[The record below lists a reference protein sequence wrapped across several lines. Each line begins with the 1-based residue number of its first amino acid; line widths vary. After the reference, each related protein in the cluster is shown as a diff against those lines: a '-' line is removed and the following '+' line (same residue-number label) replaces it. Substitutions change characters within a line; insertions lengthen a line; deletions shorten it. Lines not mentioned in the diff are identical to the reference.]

1 MSNGGSNSENG
12 HFKYGLKLMKSGKY
26 DDAILEF
33 NQVKED
39 KNYVFKANV
48 NRGICLYNLQREAE
62 ARKIFEDL
70 NIAEYIDPYYRG
82 LVHFYLNEYL
92 LSLYYFAIV
101 PASDPASDPDRK
113 FLLFRIGLTYL
124 ELLEQI
130 KKFKEEILLG
140 KEGLYTDKWL
150 DEFQKLELMHKQT
163 LHPDLQN
170 KNIPLFT
177 ESLKFIEEFKS
188 DLDSLKENK
197 LNNGRMISFCEKWI
211 SRTSLCEIKFLSDG
225 ISKECNFS
233 EFFYNKGVALSNI
246 EKYKEAIEAFDVA
259 ICKPD
264 SYALAVN
271 NKGNTYV
278 KMEQFKDAIEAYTE
292 AISINPKYSI
302 AYNNRGQVYF
312 NLKNYK
318 KALEDF
324 DRAIESNTSNYNA
337 WTNKGAVFFHQKE
350 YGQAKEA
357 FEKALELNPDYA
369 LANVYLA
376 KILLYLGSSAL
387 SYDKINK
394 TLDFDVRNADAW
406 KLKGQ
411 LLLKDKK
418 YEEAVESFDHAF
430 QYSKGDSSLVLWKA
444 YARYLEVLDQEYPSF
459 FSRTDQEEKPDAVLS
474 HETKSIDERVV
485 DVSKKVINSL
495 PLNSDDS
502 QSSDSDKSSDETP
515 DKKES
520 KGSRFKSEYYSII
533 RELEMYSCISCK
545 RKDIN
550 SHIILDTSAD
560 VLFWGKKN
568 IKLFF
573 LPIVRHFLIK
583 FNSFSV
589 AGISLQSINSD
600 LEKYELDDVKSYV
613 LFLLGCLYY
622 KVGDYFEAKN
632 KLEECIKY
640 GPNGIQKSASQL
652 LDHISV
658 NYIRSPWWTW
668 WLSSPTYR
676 WTKRIIFVFYSLMF
690 IVLLLFH
697 PFIYPALLEFIYLNQ
712 FNDSFVK
719 ASISPDFFTESSAA
733 SVNSLLYYV
742 LVSIPIFILFSPHIS
757 KIIIKAEPV
766 EMEMKSPKDFEFIL
780 HPCLMDDIVRKID
793 DVPD

>member
-1 MSNGGSNSENG
+1 MSNGGSNADDV

-39 KNYVFKANV
+39 KNYVFKANA
-48 NRGICLYNLQREAE
+48 NRGICLFNLQREAE

-70 NIAEYIDPYYRG
+70 NIAEYFDPYYRG

-101 PASDPASDPDRK
+101 PALDPDRK
-113 FLLFRIGLTYL
+113 FLLFRTGLTYL

-130 KKFKEEILLG
+130 KRFKEEVLLG
-140 KEGLYTDKWL
+140 KEGLYPDKWL
-150 DEFQKLELMHKQT
+150 DELQKLESIYKQT
-163 LHPDLQN
+163 LYADLKN
-170 KNIPLFT
+170 KNISNFT
-177 ESLKFIEEFKS
+177 ESLEFIEEFKS
-188 DLDSLKENK
+188 DLTFLKENK
-197 LNNGRMISFCEKWI
+197 ANNGIIPFCEKWI

-225 ISKECNFS
+225 ISKEWDFS
-233 EFFYNKGVALSNI
+233 EFSYNKGVALSNI
-246 EKYKEAIEAFDVA
+246 EKYREAIEAFDAA
-259 ICKPD
+259 IGKPN

-324 DRAIESNTSNYNA
+324 DRAIESNTSNYNS

-350 YGQAKEA
+350 YGKAKKA

-369 LANVYLA
+369 LANIYLA
-376 KILLYLGSSAL
+376 KILLYLGSSVL
-387 SYDKINK
+387 SYDRINK
-394 TLDFDVRNADAW
+394 TIDFDVRNADAW

-411 LLLKDKK
+411 LLLKDKR
-418 YEEAVESFDHAF
+418 YEEAVVSFNHTF
-430 QYSKGDSSLVLWKA
+430 QYSKGDLSLVLWKA

-459 FSRTDQEEKPDAVLS
+459 SRDNQDEEPGVLWS
-474 HETKSIDERVV
+474 HETKPIDERVV

-495 PLNSDDS
+495 PLKPNDS
-502 QSSDSDKSSDETP
+502 QSSDSDESSDESP
-515 DKKES
+515 DEKAG

-545 RKDIN
+545 RKDV
-550 SHIILDTSAD
+550 SCHIILDTAAD
-560 VLFWGKKN
+560 FLSWGKKN
-568 IKLFF
+568 VKLFF
-573 LPIVRHFLIK
+573 LPIVRYLLVK
-583 FNSFSV
+583 SNSFSV

-600 LEKYELDDVKSYV
+600 LEKYELDNVKSYV

-632 KLEECIKY
+632 KLEECIKQ
-640 GPNGIQKSASQL
+640 GPNDIKKSAAQL
-652 LDHISV
+652 LDHISTT
-658 NYIRSPWWTW
+658 YIRSPWWTW

-676 WTKRIIFVFYSLMF
+676 WTKRIIFIFYSLMF

-712 FNDSFVK
+712 FTAFLIE
-719 ASISPDFFTESSAA
+719 ASISPDFFAESSST
-733 SVNSLLYYV
+733 SVNFLLYYV

-757 KIIIKAEPV
+757 KFVVRAAPV